1 MSEMN
6 EKNLFEIATRSK
18 YRFAYRGS
26 IGVED
31 LWDLSMT
38 ALDSVYKNLMSQ
50 KKAEDEESLVTAKSD
65 QSVELE
71 NKIDIVKYIFSV
83 KKKEADDRQ
92 KKRENN
98 AKRQK
103 ILGILAEKQDQALR
117 DKSPEELQA
126 MLESM
131 N

>member
-6 EKNLFEIATRSK
+6 EKNLFEVATREK

-38 ALDSVYKNLMSQ
+38 ALDAVYKNLMSQ
-50 KKAEDEESLVTAKSD
+50 KKVENEDSLVAVKST

-71 NKIDIVKYIFSV
+71 NKINIVKYIFSV
-83 KKKEADDRQ
+83 KKGEADASKQQQSINAQ
-92 KKRENN
+92 K
-98 AKRQK
+98 QK
-103 ILGILAEKQDQALR
+103 IMGILAEKEDQNLR
-117 DKSPEELQA
+117 NKSPEELRE

-131 N
+131 G

>member
-6 EKNLFEIATRSK
+6 EKNLFEVATREK

-38 ALDSVYKNLMSQ
+38 ALDAVYKNLMSQ
-50 KKAEDEESLVTAKSD
+50 KKVENEDSLVAVKST

-71 NKIDIVKYIFSV
+71 NKINIVKYIFSV
-83 KKKEADDRQ
+83 KKGEADARQ
-92 KKRENN
+92 KQRENN

-103 ILGILAEKQDQALR
+103 ILGILAEKQDQDLR
-117 DKSPEELQA
+117 NKSSEELQA

-131 N
+131 E

>member
-1 MSEMN
+1 MPEMN
-6 EKNLFEIATRSK
+6 EKNLFEIATRTK

-50 KKAEDEESLVTAKSD
+50 KKAEDEDSLVTTKSD

-71 NKIDIVKYIFSV
+71 NKINIVKYIFAV
-83 KKKEADDRQ
+83 KKGEADARQ
-92 KKRENN
+92 KQRENN

-103 ILGILAEKQDQALR
+103 ILGILAEKQDQDLR
-117 DKSPEELQA
+117 NKSPEELQA

-131 N
+131 G